1 MASVD
6 SISSDEMLDRE
17 RFDIA
22 NRLYFRLYQSSNLLH
37 KVGTRFVSEFG
48 ATTQQWAVLG
58 ALSRPTARNGMMI
71 KDLLDFLLVSRQNL
85 TPLLDRLED
94 RGWIARVKD
103 PADGRNRRIE
113 LTPVGRNIWSKML
126 VVIGDFYS
134 ESTHDFTMDE
144 QILLFRLLDRLK
156 HNLNEM

>member
-1 MASVD
+1 MRQSFDANEMDHQMASPS
-6 SISSDEMLDRE
+6 SISPEEMLDRE

-37 KVGTRFVSEFG
+37 KVGTRYVSEFS

-58 ALSRPTARNGMMI
+58 ALSRPAARNGMMI

-94 RGWIARVKD
+94 RGWIERVKD
-103 PADGRNRRIE
+103 PADGRNRRIQ
-113 LTPVGRNIWSKML
+113 LTPVGRDVWSKML
-126 VVIGDFYS
+126 TAINDFYS
-134 ESTHDFTMDE
+134 ASTHCPPSAPMA
-144 QILLFRLLDRLK
+144 QI
-156 HNLNEM
+156 